1 MMERCGAVTANLRQ
15 PCGGLRGH
23 RPSDCEQIGPDRLG
37 DVLELDWAKIIDR
50 KIEPGS
56 HLAIRVFG
64 EADTVWLRDALQ
76 PRSDVDAVAHQVA
89 VALFDD
95 IAQMD
100 ADTELDAP
108 LGRQPSIALDHA
120 ALDLDR
126 AAHGVD
132 HAAKFD
138 KCAIACPLDDT
149 AVMHGDSR
157 IDQVAS
163 ECPQSRQCAI
173 LIGAG

>member
-1 MMERCGAVTANLRQ
+1 MLWTGRNLRQ
-15 PCGGLRGH
+15 PCGGLRVH
-23 RPSDCEQIGPDRLG
+23 RPADFEQIGPDRLG
-37 DVLELDWAKIIDR
+37 DVLELNWAKIVDR

-56 HLAIRVFG
+56 HLAIGVFG
-64 EADTVWLRDALQ
+64 EADTVRLRDAFQ

-120 ALDLDR
+120 ALHLDG
-126 AAHGVD
+126 AAHGID

-138 KCAIACPLDDT
+138 KRAIACPLDDA
-149 AVMHGDSR
+149 AVMHGDGR

-173 LIGAG
+173 LVGAG

>member
-1 MMERCGAVTANLRQ
+1 MRQ

-23 RPSDCEQIGPDRLG
+23 RPADFERIGPNRLG
-37 DVLELDWAKIIDR
+37 DVLELDWAKIVDR
-50 KIEPGS
+50 KIEPRS
-56 HLAIRVFG
+56 HLPIGVFG
-64 EADTVWLRDALQ
+64 EADTVRLGDALQ

-108 LGRQPSIALDHA
+108 LGRKPSIALDHA
-120 ALDLDR
+120 ALHLDG

-132 HAAKFD
+132 YAAKFD
-138 KCAIACPLDDT
+138 KRAIACPLDDA
-149 AVMHGDSR
+149 AVMHGDGR
-157 IDQVAS
+157 VDQVAS
-163 ECPQSRQCAI
+163 ERPQSRQCAI
-173 LIGAG
+173 LIRAG